1 MTIIDTNILLCAYD
15 ASAKQ
20 HDKAEEWLNTLLSS
34 DDQIGLPWITLWGF
48 LRVSTNARILTAPM
62 EPGEAFSIIR
72 EWIAQPSIVVPQPGP
87 RHAAILERLVVG
99 TGARAGMVA
108 DAALAALAIENG
120 ATLASAD
127 YDFRRFPDLKWVNP
141 LA

>member
-1 MTIIDTNILLCAYD
+1 MTIIDANILLYAYD
-15 ASAKQ
+15 ANAQ
-20 HDKAEEWLNTLLSS
+20 RHGRANEWLNALLAS
-34 DDQIGLPWITLWGF
+34 DEQIGLPWVTLWAF
-48 LRVSTNARILTAPM
+48 IRLSTNTRILSAPM
-62 EPGEAFSIIR
+62 ASQEVFSIVR
-72 EWIAQPSIVVPQPGP
+72 EWLAQPAVVVPNPGP

-99 TGARAGMVA
+99 TGARAGMVT

-141 LA
+141 LV

>member
-1 MTIIDTNILLCAYD
+1 VTIIDANILLYAYD
-15 ASAKQ
+15 ANAQQ
-20 HDKAEEWLNTLLSS
+20 HNRADKWLNALLAS
-34 DDQIGLPWITLWGF
+34 DEQIGLPWITLWAF
-48 LRVSTNARILTAPM
+48 IRLSTNTRILTQPLDI
-62 EPGEAFSIIR
+62 GEVFSIVR
-72 EWIAQPSIVVPQPGP
+72 EWISQPAVVVPQPGP

-99 TGARAGMVA
+99 TGARAGMVT

-127 YDFRRFPDLKWVNP
+127 YDFRRFPELKWVNP

>member
-1 MTIIDTNILLCAYD
+1 MTILDTNVLLYAYD
-15 ASAKQ
+15 DGAKQ
-20 HDKAEEWLNTLLSS
+20 HGRADKWLNGLLES
-34 DDQIGLPWITLWGF
+34 DEQIGLPWITLWGF
-48 LRVSTNARILTAPM
+48 IRLSTNLRILSAPL
-62 EPGEAFSIIR
+62 ESQEVFSIVR
-72 EWIAQPSIVVPQPGP
+72 EWLAQPAVVVPHPGP

-99 TGARAGMVA
+99 TGARAGMVT

-127 YDFRRFPDLKWVNP
+127 HDFSRFPDLKWVNP